1 MMLYAGGSDGTVKRL
16 DVGTSAI
23 DVVGRH
29 SRGSSSSS
37 SSPPAASCLSSLGD
51 GDDAGSSSSSSSSLL
66 ASAGWDK
73 KLHVWDVRV
82 GGGGGGDGGGGG
94 SRPVAS
100 ADLPGKAFGMDASR
114 DGRMIVVAAS
124 GRRNCFFDIRRL
136 PSSASTSSTSPEE
149 EEGGGGGDDSAAI
162 VEVELL
168 ADRESSLKYQTRCV
182 RFFGSQ
188 ESSVVGIAVGSIEGR
203 VAIEYMDDLGVKSNG
218 GEWWWCGLVSFGPP
232 LASGDAA
239 RRVRLAGRNSD
250 SESSNHCLVDGHI
263 LFFPPHMSFL
273 RSIISFLCIA
283 KNSKKT
289 APTFNHHSPS
299 ATNDPRGTAK

>member
-1 MMLYAGGSDGTVKRL
+1 VPR
-16 DVGTSAI
+16 
-23 DVVGRH
+23 R
-29 SRGSSSSS
+29 RG
-37 SSPPAASCLSSLGD
+37 A
-51 GDDAGSSSSSSSSLL
+51 
-66 ASAGWDK
+66 
-73 KLHVWDVRV
+73 H
-82 GGGGGGDGGGGG
+82 
-94 SRPVAS
+94 
-100 ADLPGKAFGMDASR
+100 
-114 DGRMIVVAAS
+114 
-124 GRRNCFFDIRRL
+124 
-136 PSSASTSSTSPEE
+136 
-149 EEGGGGGDDSAAI
+149 DSAAI